1 MEGCASSILQS
12 GERGL
17 KFINFPRF
25 GYAATALAAVCVW
38 SAASWWQGVL
48 AAVAAVIAIG
58 WTSLR
63 QDAPPVAVGEDTPAQ
78 LTEVVLDRRGTR
90 LVDLVSVVAP
100 VWTRH
105 MGLVRSETETAIT
118 SLSDRFSG
126 MLQNLRGASNLMPG
140 SSDRMMLDHLRE
152 SLANLPQALTSL
164 EESKVARELF
174 LAKIELLGTSVGDLH
189 TLAESVRKLAAQTNL
204 LALNAAI
211 EAARSGEAGKGFAV
225 VAAEVRELSKLSA
238 ETGAEIRKKVDAFA
252 GSVQTAIATA
262 GELTRKE
269 QALLG
274 QAERTVAVTLEE
286 FERRTKDA
294 ELRISGI
301 KSTGHEVAQAIEQVL
316 VDLQFQDRVSQIL
329 ANVENDTRR
338 LAVAIAQD
346 ELPDTAAWLSRL
358 ESGYTTS
365 EQEQAPAGATISVTE
380 SSSVTFF

>member
-1 MEGCASSILQS
+1 M
-12 GERGL
+12 
-17 KFINFPRF
+17 
-25 GYAATALAAVCVW
+25 
-38 SAASWWQGVL
+38 
-48 AAVAAVIAIG
+48 G
-58 WTSLR
+58 WNSLR
-63 QDAPPVAVGEDTPAQ
+63 QDSPSVAVAEAELAQ
-78 LTEVVLDRRGTR
+78 APETCVDSRGTR
-90 LVDLVSVVAP
+90 LEDLVSGVAP

-118 SLSDRFSG
+118 NLSGRFSA
-126 MLQNLRGASNLMPG
+126 MLQNLRGAANLMPG
-140 SSDRMMLDHLRE
+140 SADQMMLDHLRE

-174 LAKIELLGTSVGDLH
+174 LAKIEMLGTSVGDLH

-238 ETGAEIRKKVDAFA
+238 ETGAEIRRKVDAFA
-252 GSVQTAIATA
+252 ASVQTAIVTA
-262 GELTRKE
+262 GDLTRKE

-294 ELRISGI
+294 EIRISGI
-301 KSTGHEVAQAIEQVL
+301 RSTGIEVAQAIEQVL

-346 ELPDTAAWLSRL
+346 DLPDTAAWLSRL
-358 ESGYTTS
+358 EAGYTTS
-365 EQEQAPAGATISVTE
+365 EQEQAHAGTANSVNE